1 MCALLRR
8 HATGSPNP
16 NDIHGNAATQPL
28 RFLQCLACATL
39 PFGGYSSRGQSGRWF
54 TTWNGDLCR
63 FPSHTATGQD
73 LLGLHVDEALPVR
86 AKARRPLFDPG
97 SRIGFVILS
106 WLEGGDMKE
115 VASGENGSLRCR

>member
-39 PFGGYSSRGQSGRWF
+39 PFGGYSSRGQANPLEHLADPF
-54 TTWNGDLCR
+54 LLDLGSMEIKECLNR
-63 FPSHTATGQD
+63 RRLIQ
-73 LLGLHVDEALPVR
+73 
-86 AKARRPLFDPG
+86 ARRRRSQPG
-97 SRIGFVILS
+97 
-106 WLEGGDMKE
+106 
-115 VASGENGSLRCR
+115 